1 MSDYD
6 ELMENGRR
14 LASERDDL
22 IAAGVDPADL
32 IVPIAPVSRRC
43 RQEMCEHWNG
53 STCVCAA
60 ISGDPDA
67 ITALEEWM
75 DDLE

>member
-1 MSDYD
+1 MS
-6 ELMENGRR
+6 
-14 LASERDDL
+14 
-22 IAAGVDPADL
+22 
-32 IVPIAPVSRRC
+32 RC
-43 RQEMCEHWNG
+43 DQEMCEHWNG

-75 DDLE
+75 DDDDG